1 MASPRPKQLGPVKKP
16 AQATRSIEEPPG
28 AKTLIEHVYSQVKSD
43 IVNLRLR
50 PGAKLPID
58 ELRARY
64 SVSSSTIREA
74 LLLLVAERLVTAE
87 GQRGFR
93 TAPASFE
100 DFQEITRL
108 RKMMESM
115 ALRESIAD
123 GDDNWESSVVA
134 AFHKLNLVD
143 LRQMRKSEALAQEWD
158 ERNHAFHEAL
168 VGACRSH
175 WVRHFRRILYQSSS
189 RYRRMSLQV
198 VNVRPGV
205 QLEHKA
211 IMDAT
216 LSRNADLAC
225 KLSDAHIER
234 TFVNLVNAAPD
245 LLARK

>member
-1 MASPRPKQLGPVKKP
+1 MATPRPKQLGLVKKP
-16 AQATRSIEEPPG
+16 TQSTGSVGEPPS
-28 AKTLIEHVYSQVKSD
+28 AKTLIEHVYSQVKGD

-74 LLLLVAERLVTAE
+74 LLLLVAEMLVTAE
-87 GQRGFR
+87 GQRGFHA
-93 TAPASFE
+93 APASYD

-108 RKMMESM
+108 RKMMESL
-115 ALRESIAD
+115 ALRELIAG
-123 GDDNWESSVVA
+123 GDDNWESGVVA
-134 AFHKLNLVD
+134 AFHKLNLID
-143 LRQMRKSEALAQEWD
+143 LRQMRKSEDLAREWD

-168 VGACRSH
+168 VGACKSH
-175 WVRHFRRILYQSSS
+175 WVRRFRRILYQSSA
-189 RYRRMSLQV
+189 RYRRVSLQV

-205 QLEHKA
+205 QQEHKA
-211 IMDAT
+211 IMEAA

-245 LLARK
+245 FFARK

>member
-1 MASPRPKQLGPVKKP
+1 MATPRPKQLGPVKKP
-16 AQATRSIEEPPG
+16 TQGTRSVDEQPS
-28 AKTLIEHVYSQVKSD
+28 AKTLIEHVYSRVKSD
-43 IVNLRLR
+43 IVNLRLQ

-58 ELRARY
+58 DLRARY

-74 LLLLVAERLVTAE
+74 LLLLVAEVLVTAE

-93 TAPASFE
+93 AAPASLD
-100 DFQEITRL
+100 DFQEITKL
-108 RKMMESM
+108 RKMMESL
-115 ALRESIAD
+115 ALRESIAA
-123 GDDNWESSVVA
+123 GDDNWESGVVA
-134 AFHKLNLVD
+134 AFHKLNLID

-168 VGACRSH
+168 VGACKSH

-189 RYRRMSLQV
+189 RYRRMSLKV

-205 QLEHKA
+205 QQEHKA
-211 IMDAT
+211 IMDAA

>member
-1 MASPRPKQLGPVKKP
+1 MATPRPKQLAPAKKP
-16 AQATRSIEEPPG
+16 AQGARSTEAPST
-28 AKTLIEHVYSQVKSD
+28 AKTLIEHVYGELKGD

-50 PGAKLPID
+50 PGAKLPIE

-74 LLLLVAERLVTAE
+74 LLLLVAEVLVTAE

-93 TAPASFE
+93 VAPASLQ

-108 RKMMESM
+108 RKMMESL
-115 ALRESIAD
+115 ALRESIAN

-134 AFHKLNLVD
+134 AFHKLNLID
-143 LRQMRKSEALAQEWD
+143 LRQMRKSEALAKEWD
-158 ERNHAFHEAL
+158 VRNHAFHEAL
-168 VGACRSH
+168 VAACKSY
-175 WVRHFRRILYQSSS
+175 WVRHFRRILYQASA

-205 QLEHKA
+205 QQEHKA
-211 IMDAT
+211 IMDAA
-216 LSRNADLAC
+216 LARNADLAC

-234 TFVNLVNAAPD
+234 TFANLVEAAPE
-245 LLARK
+245 LMAAK

>member
-1 MASPRPKQLGPVKKP
+1 MATPRPRQLGLVKKP
-16 AQATRSIEEPPG
+16 TQGMRSVEAASG
-28 AKTLIEHVYSQVKSD
+28 AKTLIEHVYGQLRSD

-50 PGAKLPID
+50 PGAKLRIE

-74 LLLLVAERLVTAE
+74 LLQLVAQVLVTAE

-93 TAPASFE
+93 VAPASLE

-108 RKMMESM
+108 RKMMESL
-115 ALRESIAD
+115 ALRESIAN
-123 GDDNWESSVVA
+123 GDDNWESAVVA
-134 AFHKLNLVD
+134 ALHKLNLID

-168 VGACRSH
+168 VGACKSD

-205 QLEHKA
+205 QQEHKA
-211 IMDAT
+211 IMDAA

-225 KLSDAHIER
+225 KLSEAHIER

>member
-1 MASPRPKQLGPVKKP
+1 MVTPRPKQIGPVKKP
-16 AQATRSIEEPPG
+16 TQGTGSVDEPPG
-28 AKTLIEHVYSQVKSD
+28 AKTLIEHVYGQVKSD

-50 PGAKLPID
+50 PGAKLAID

-74 LLLLVAERLVTAE
+74 LLLLVAEMLVTAE

-93 TAPASFE
+93 AAPASFE

-108 RKMMESM
+108 RKMMESL
-115 ALRESIAD
+115 ALRESIAA

-143 LRQMRKSEALAQEWD
+143 LRQMRKSEALAREWD

-168 VGACRSH
+168 VGACKSH

-189 RYRRMSLQV
+189 RYRRMSLQI

-211 IMDAT
+211 IMDAA

-225 KLSDAHIER
+225 KHSDAHIER

-245 LLARK
+245 VLARK